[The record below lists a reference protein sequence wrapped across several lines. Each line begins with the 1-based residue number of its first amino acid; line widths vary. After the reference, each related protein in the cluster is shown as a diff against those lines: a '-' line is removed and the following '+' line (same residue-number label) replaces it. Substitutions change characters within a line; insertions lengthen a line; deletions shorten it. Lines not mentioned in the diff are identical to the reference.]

1 MLPNLQNINI
11 TILPVIIIPVTGLCC
26 LVFYNRLAA
35 LNALIHTIT
44 RDFLNLY
51 LNPPPKI
58 IEKQKS
64 ELKTIF
70 KLDQEKLLQRSNL
83 IRWAIVICFS
93 GLICFILSAIS
104 IMMSVY
110 HSYTV
115 IITLMLW
122 MLGASLFSI
131 GLLTGIVE
139 LKSPALQNITMML
152 ELLKLWERENR
163 DDAC

>member
-1 MLPNLQNINI
+1 
-11 TILPVIIIPVTGLCC
+11 
-26 LVFYNRLAA
+26 
-35 LNALIHTIT
+35 
-44 RDFLNLY
+44 
-51 LNPPPKI
+51 
-58 IEKQKS
+58 
-64 ELKTIF
+64 
-70 KLDQEKLLQRSNL
+70 
-83 IRWAIVICFS
+83 
-93 GLICFILSAIS
+93 
-104 IMMSVY
+104 MMSVY

-122 MLGASLFSI
+122 ILGASLFSI